1 MWLKSAR
8 VWCWCALDLKLET
21 NLVPMR
27 RSDRVSEELVH
38 DMSLEIDVK

>member
-8 VWCWCALDLKLET
+8 VWCWCALDRKFET
-21 NLVPMR
+21 NLVSRR
-27 RSDRVSEELVH
+27 RSDRASEELVH